1 MGLDDGSMKMGRP
14 AVAHYNNMKNDTS
27 LQSAKELRTAMLDR
41 ETWKR
46 RALARPCSSSSS
58 SSSSI
63 HCSLEGSAFIV
74 LVSAGPTLRENSCQP
89 PTRANL
95 GELSFHTFAYNT

>member
-1 MGLDDGSMKMGRP
+1 MGLDDGSMNMGRP
-14 AVAHYNNMKNDTS
+14 AVAHYSNMKNDTS
-27 LQSAKELRTAMLDR
+27 LESAKELRTAMLDR

-58 SSSSI
+58 SSV
-63 HCSLEGSAFIV
+63 HCSLKGSTFIV

-95 GELSFHTFAYNT
+95 GELSFHTFVYNT

>member
-14 AVAHYNNMKNDTS
+14 AVAHYNNMKNDTT
-27 LQSAKELRTAMLDR
+27 LESAKELRTAMLDR
-41 ETWKR
+41 ETWKG

-58 SSSSI
+58 SSSI
-63 HCSLEGSAFIV
+63 HCSLKGSTFIV
-74 LVSAGPTLRENSCQP
+74 LVSAGPILRENSCQP

-95 GELSFHTFAYNT
+95 GELSFHTFVYNT

>member
-1 MGLDDGSMKMGRP
+1 MGLDDGSMNMGRP
-14 AVAHYNNMKNDTS
+14 AVAHYSNMKNDTS
-27 LQSAKELRTAMLDR
+27 LESAKELRTAMLDR

-46 RALARPCSSSSS
+46 RTLARPCSSSSS
-58 SSSSI
+58 I
-63 HCSLEGSAFIV
+63 HCSLKGSAFIV
-74 LVSAGPTLRENSCQP
+74 LVSAGPILRENSCQP

>member
-14 AVAHYNNMKNDTS
+14 AVAHYNNMKNDTT
-27 LQSAKELRTAMLDR
+27 LESAKELRTAMLDR

-46 RALARPCSSSSS
+46 RALARPCSSSTC
-58 SSSSI
+58 SI
-63 HCSLEGSAFIV
+63 HWSLKGSTFIA
-74 LVSAGPTLRENSCQP
+74 LVSAGPILRENSCCQL

>member
-14 AVAHYNNMKNDTS
+14 AVAHYNNLKSDTS
-27 LQSAKELRTAMLDR
+27 LESAKELRTAMLYR
-41 ETWKR
+41 ETWKQ

-58 SSSSI
+58 I
-63 HCSLEGSAFIV
+63 HCPWKGSTFIV
-74 LVSAGPTLRENSCQP
+74 LVLAGPILRENSCQP